1 MKSLQFGITAR
12 GVMHT
17 DTEPPFNVETRF
29 RIVKKDGVCDLQA
42 GARPV
47 GG

>member
-1 MKSLQFGITAR
+1 MKTLQFGITAR

-17 DTEPPFNVETRF
+17 DPEPPFDVETRL
-29 RIVKKDGVCDLQA
+29 RIVKKVGVCDLQA

-47 GG
+47 CG

>member
-17 DTEPPFNVETRF
+17 DTEPPFYVETRF